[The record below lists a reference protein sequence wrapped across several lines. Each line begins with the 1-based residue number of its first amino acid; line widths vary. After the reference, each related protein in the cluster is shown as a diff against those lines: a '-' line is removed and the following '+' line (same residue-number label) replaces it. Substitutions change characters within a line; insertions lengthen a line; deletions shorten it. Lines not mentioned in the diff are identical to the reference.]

1 MRNID
6 KLFVALGYVVVGLV
20 TINFVNVLFF
30 SNPTE
35 YRRTISMAELMEGI
49 KFLNAAARE
58 RCTGI
63 ARQRLQRELGD
74 PSDAVSDGRRLST
87 LTWQSGA
94 SQPGTIVCN
103 YEMGAGVTKLTIDD
117 RVIFETSVHGPQ

>member
-20 TINFVNVLFF
+20 SINFINLLFI

-35 YRRTISMAELMEGI
+35 SGRTISTAELMEGI
-49 KFLNAAARE
+49 KFLNTAARE
-58 RCTGI
+58 PCAEV
-63 ARQRLQRELGD
+63 ARQHLERELGE

-87 LTWQSGA
+87 LTWPSDA
-94 SQPGTIVCN
+94 SQPGTIVCH
-103 YEMGAGVTKLTIDD
+103 YEVGVGVTKLTLDD
-117 RVIFETSVHGPQ
+117 RVVFPTSTPGPQ